1 MVNEKTLEKQK
12 SSFLTTWAA
21 GQAPII
27 RSAKASAKPR
37 KRPTKKKDVEV
48 VLLSPGTAQK
58 CASRSFVGQV
68 DVERRLGEKRDGG
81 MWDVCKR
88 GLEGEL
94 YDEDG
99 GIVFSQELRASKE
112 SSPEVALRDVVGVEL
127 ESAPEI
133 TRAEESAVYLRVEE
147 RVIEEV
153 VPVATMPDGPPA
165 RRKEKTKN
173 ATDNGMPS
181 YSTFTLSQL
190 QVPPHTS
197 SHQY

>member
-1 MVNEKTLEKQK
+1 MVKQK

-27 RSAKASAKPR
+27 RPAKASAKSR

-48 VLLSPGTAQK
+48 VLLSPRTAQK
-58 CASRSFVGQV
+58 CASKSFVGQV
-68 DVERRLGEKRDGG
+68 DVERRLGEKREGG

-94 YDEDG
+94 YDEEG
-99 GIVFSQELRASKE
+99 GIVFSQELRAAKE
-112 SSPEVALRDVVGVEL
+112 SSPEVAPEVAPMDVVVVEL
-127 ESAPEI
+127 EITPET
-133 TRAEESAVYLRVEE
+133 TRAEESTVSLHVEE
-147 RVIEEV
+147 RAIEEV
-153 VPVATMPDGPPA
+153 ASAATMEDGPPA
-165 RRKEKTKN
+165 RRKQQTKN
-173 ATDNGMPS
+173 TTDNGMPS
-181 YSTFTLSQL
+181 YSTFTMPQL